1 MEDMAGPASAPSAS
15 ASVAAGPDWR
25 QAIERLLADV
35 GLPAPDLVLLFAS
48 WDYAADFDAIVAEV
62 RARSGA
68 RTLVGCS
75 GQGVIGPERE
85 VEDEPAIS
93 LAAFRLP
100 GSALRA
106 VRVRGEDVQR
116 RATKESWEELFG
128 GLEAA
133 GGLIVFADP
142 FFDCEPFLIA
152 MSGFFPGLPVVG
164 GIASGDR
171 RSGAAAL
178 FLDGAVLDE
187 GAVAVVV
194 AGEYR
199 LETVVSQGAA
209 PIGEPWTITGAT
221 ENIVETIGMRPAYQ
235 VLVETLLALPPD
247 QRLRAQQNLL
257 VGLATDEYK
266 DEFRRGDF
274 LVRNLVGADRER
286 GLLALNA
293 YPRVGQTVQFQMRDA
308 GAADEDLRDLL
319 AALQRRLAGV
329 EPLGALLCVCNGR
342 GVGLFGEAD
351 HDARTVAGVLGRLPL
366 AGFFCNGEIGPVGP
380 RIFLHG
386 FTASLA
392 VIVPRRKAGPAG
404 I

>member
-1 MEDMAGPASAPSAS
+1 MAGQVSVPSAS
-15 ASVAAGPDWR
+15 ASVEAGPDWR
-25 QAIERLLADV
+25 QAVEGVLA
-35 GLPAPDLVLLFAS
+35 GLDLAAPDLALLFAS

-68 RTLVGCS
+68 RVLAGCS

-85 VEDEPAIS
+85 VEDEPAVS
-93 LAAFRLP
+93 LAAFHLP
-100 GSALRA
+100 GAVLRA
-106 VRVRGEDVQR
+106 VRVGREDVQR
-116 RATKESWEELFG
+116 RATRESWEELLG
-128 GLEAA
+128 PLAGA
-133 GGLIVFADP
+133 GGLIVFAEP

-152 MSGFFPGLPVVG
+152 LSGFFPGLPVVG

-178 FLDGAVLDE
+178 FLDAAVLDE
-187 GAVAVVV
+187 GAVAVVL

-199 LETVVSQGAA
+199 LETVVSQGAS
-209 PIGEPWTITGAT
+209 PIGEPWTITAAT

-235 VLVETLLALPPD
+235 VLVETLLALPPE

-274 LVRNLVGADRER
+274 LIRNLVGADRER

-293 YPRVGQTVQFQMRDA
+293 YPRVGQTLQFQMRDA
-308 GAADEDLRDLL
+308 AAADEDLRELL
-319 AALQRRLAGV
+319 AALRRRLGGV
-329 EPLGALLCVCNGR
+329 RPLGALLCACNGR
-342 GVGLFGEAD
+342 GAGLFGASD
-351 HDARTVAGVLGRLPL
+351 HDARTVAEVLGSLPL
-366 AGFFCNGEIGPVGP
+366 AGSFCNGEIGPVG
-380 RIFLHG
+380 RRTFLHG

-392 VIVPRRKAGPAG
+392 VIVPRAEAGAED
-404 I
+404 